1 MGELTGIT
9 YAGRLGLQ
17 QRVVPAYRVPFFKQ
31 LAAVCEG
38 GLKVFAGEPRR
49 DEGILAASDLE
60 TELFYSG
67 NNFHILSGSLYLCYQ
82 QKLVKWLQDWNPQAL
97 ILEANPRYIANWA
110 AMRWMRQRNRPV
122 IGWGLGAPAPEGV
135 LAGLRVAYRQRFL
148 NGFDA
153 LIAYSTMG
161 ADQYRKLGVRNDRL
175 FVAPNAVAPIPPPI
189 LPRKMKPQKDLS
201 ALFVGRLQARK
212 RVDNLLRACAG
223 LENQPALT
231 IVGDGPARSELETLA
246 RKIYPQACFAGARQG
261 EALDDYFRSADLF
274 VLPGTGGLAVQ
285 QAMAHGLPV
294 IVAEGD
300 GTQNDLATSKN
311 GWLVPP
317 GDIQALIEALREALS
332 DSARLQTMGQES
344 HRLASERFNIETMA
358 SVFVQA
364 LNTVSR
370 ER

>member
-1 MGELTGIT
+1 MGEMPRIT

-17 QRVVPAYRVPFFKQ
+17 QRVVPAYRLPFFKQ

-38 GLKVFAGEPRR
+38 GLKVFAGEPRQN
-49 DEGILAASDLE
+49 EGILAARDPDVDL
-60 TELFYSG
+60 FISG
-67 NNFHILSGSLYLCYQ
+67 RNRHILGGPLYVCYQ
-82 QKLVKWLQDWNPQAL
+82 QKLLEWLGDWDPQAL

-110 AMRWMRQRNRPV
+110 ALRWMRQKNRPV
-122 IGWGLGAPAPEGV
+122 IGWGLGAPLPKGV
-135 LAGLRVAYRQRFL
+135 LAGVRIAYRQRFL

-153 LIAYSTMG
+153 LIAYSTVG
-161 ADQYRKLGVRNDRL
+161 ADQYHKLGVRDDRV

-189 LPRKMKPQKDLS
+189 ASRKVKPQKDLS
-201 ALFVGRLQARK
+201 VLFVGRLQARK
-212 RVDNLLRACAG
+212 RVDNLLQACAS
-223 LENQPALT
+223 LENKPALT
-231 IVGDGPARSELETLA
+231 IVGDGPPRKDLEALA
-246 RKIYPQACFAGARQG
+246 REIYPQARFAGAQQG
-261 EALDDYFRSADLF
+261 KALDDYFRAADLF

-285 QAMAHGLPV
+285 QAMAHGLAV

-300 GTQNDLATSKN
+300 GTQNDLATPQN

-317 GDIQALIEALREALS
+317 GNIQSLVKTLREALS
-332 DSARLQTMGQES
+332 DPERLQSMGQES

-364 LNTVSR
+364 LNAVSR